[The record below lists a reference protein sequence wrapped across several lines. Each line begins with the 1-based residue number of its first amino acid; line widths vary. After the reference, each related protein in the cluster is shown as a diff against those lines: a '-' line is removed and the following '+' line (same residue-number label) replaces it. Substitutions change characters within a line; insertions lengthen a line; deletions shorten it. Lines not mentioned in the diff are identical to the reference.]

1 MDEDQTAEMIN
12 SLIHEA
18 FDKRNKIDM
27 TAVNDL
33 LDVLFGEM
41 KYQVLDKFMV
51 INKGKRINQKHV
63 MVRIDSL
70 LR

>member
-1 MDEDQTAEMIN
+1 MEEAQTAEMIN

-18 FDKRNKIDM
+18 FDRKNKIDM

-33 LDVLFGEM
+33 VDVLFGEM
-41 KYQVLDKFMV
+41 KYQVLDGFMKV
-51 INKGKRINQKHV
+51 NRGKKINQKHV